1 MSTRIHPGESIDGYT
16 IEGLLHVGGTGYLYR
31 VRPTSGGGPGFPLL
45 MKVPGVGRGEPT
57 IGVVSFEIEQAIL
70 PQLTGSH
77 VPRVIA
83 VGDDPLQPYLVMEE
97 ILGEGLVSVMK
108 GAPLPTADVARIGT
122 AIADA
127 LHDIHRQHVI
137 HLDLKPENCFLRRSS
152 EAVLLDFGFAR
163 HARYPDL
170 LAEEEAFAAGSA
182 AYVSPEQL
190 QRNRSDPRS
199 DVFALGVLLYELAT
213 GELPFGEPATYA
225 GMRDRLWR
233 LPLPPRQL
241 VPAMPP
247 WLQEVI
253 LHCLEAQADR
263 RSPSAAHVAFDLR
276 HPDEVELTPRSQWTT
291 SAGFARQMRSWWR
304 SRRSTQ
310 YVAARN
316 AVTAAAPVILIAVDT
331 EHPDD
336 ERHPALRRATAAIVA
351 MYAEYRL
358 LLVSAIR
365 AAPLGEGER
374 LEETASGKHLEHRN
388 RLRAWIA
395 PLRLPPSRTS
405 LHVVES
411 AHPAATILALANAN
425 HVDLIIL
432 GAPAPGERTL
442 AWWRSVASEVTA
454 GASCS
459 VHVVRVRERESVEA
473 EEDAPQGRAT
483 G

>member
-1 MSTRIHPGESIDGYT
+1 MSAQIRPGESIDGFT
-16 IEGLLHVGGTGYLYR
+16 IEGLLHAGGNGYLYR
-31 VRPTSGGGPGFPLL
+31 VRPPQGADPGFPLL

-70 PQLTGSH
+70 PQLSGPH
-77 VPRVIA
+77 VPRLVA
-83 VGDDPLQPYLVMEE
+83 VGDDPLRPYLVMEE
-97 ILGEGLVSVMK
+97 VLGVGLAAFVQS
-108 GAPLPTADVARIGT
+108 APLPVDDVVRIG
-122 AIADA
+122 AALADA
-127 LHDIHRQHVI
+127 VHDIHRQHVV
-137 HLDLKPENCFLRRSS
+137 HLDLKPENCIVRGDM
-152 EAVLLDFGFAR
+152 EAVLLDFGFSR
-163 HARYPDL
+163 HARFPDL
-170 LAEEEAFAAGSA
+170 LAEEQAFAAGSA

-190 QRNRSDPRS
+190 QGNRSDPRS

-213 GELPFGEPATYA
+213 GEPPFGEPATYA

-233 LPLPPRQL
+233 LPVPPRRL
-241 VPAMPP
+241 VPSMPP

-253 LHCLEAQADR
+253 LHCLEASADR

-276 HPDEVELTPRSQWTT
+276 HPDEVELTARSTWTEG
-291 SAGFARQMRSWWR
+291 AGFARQMRSWWR
-304 SRRSTQ
+304 ARRST
-310 YVAARN
+310 
-316 AVTAAAPVILIAVDT
+316 TASGATSSITSSSPVILIAVDT

-336 ERHPALRRATAAIVA
+336 ERHPALQRAAAAIVA

-374 LEETASGKHLEHRN
+374 LADTASGKHLMHRN

-411 AHPAATILALANAN
+411 ASPAATILGLANAN

-432 GAPAPGERTL
+432 GAPAPGERRL

-459 VHVVRVRERESVEA
+459 VHVVRVRERERREA
-473 EEDAPQGRAT
+473 DEEGSDA
-483 G
+483 